1 MKPTEIDYP
10 AIAFKTG
17 LDNSHY
23 LHNESG
29 SAGYYYVEAKAR
41 EYRADGKV
49 RTPLNLSIVIDKSG
63 SMSGSKLDHA
73 KLAAKY
79 VVDQLTPEDYV
90 SIVEYDDR
98 ISVVSTSNRVSDK
111 ALLRRR
117 IDGIQAGNTTNLG
130 GGMLEGCAQ
139 VRSTF
144 QSGYVNRVLLL
155 SDGLANEG
163 ITSVDELQRLAKTQS
178 MEHGVS
184 ISTFGLGLDYNEDL
198 MTNLAEYGSGN
209 YYFIENPEQ
218 ISAIFQK
225 ELNGLLQVVAQNA
238 VLSVELPA
246 GLTLDKVFGYKYE
259 LSGNRVLISFRDVF
273 SQEIKA
279 VLLRFKVQSGAAEHV
294 FKAVLTFNDATRD
307 GKPGVTLEA
316 TDTLRR
322 AESPEQFGQTF
333 NAEVRAQSVLFE
345 SNERLEEAMKEAD
358 KGNYEDSRM
367 MVAANAAF
375 LASNQDLVA
384 ASPEL
389 QAQEAANASY
399 AGQIKDAESQSVEK
413 RRRSQKMSKAASYD
427 IRKKKPV

>member
-1 MKPTEIDYP
+1 MKPTEIDYQ

-23 LHNESG
+23 LYNESG
-29 SAGYYYVEAKAR
+29 STGYYYVEAKAR

-79 VVDQLTPEDYV
+79 VVDQLTPNDYV

-117 IDGIQAGNTTNLG
+117 IDGIEAGNTTNLG

-163 ITSVDELQRLAKTQS
+163 ITSVEELQRLAKAQS
-178 MEHGVS
+178 LEHGVS

-218 ISAIFQK
+218 ISTIFQK
-225 ELNGLLQVVAQNA
+225 ELNGLLHVVAQNA
-238 VLSVELPA
+238 VLSVDLPA
-246 GLTLDKVFGYKYE
+246 GVALDKVFGYKYE
-259 LSGNRVLISFRDVF
+259 QSGNRVLISFRDIF

-279 VLLRFKVQSGAAEHV
+279 VLLRFKVQSNATDYA
-294 FKAVLTFNDATRD
+294 FKATFSFNDATRE
-307 GKPGVTLEA
+307 GKPGVTLDA
-316 TDTLRR
+316 TDILRR
-322 AESPEQFGQTF
+322 ADTPEQFGQTF

-358 KGNYEDSRM
+358 KGNYAASRIM
-367 MVAANAAF
+367 ISDNAAYLAANK
-375 LASNQDLVA
+375 DLVA

-389 QAQEAANASY
+389 KAQAVANESY
-399 AGQIKDAESQSVEK
+399 AGQIQNAESQSREE
-413 RRRSQKMSKAASYD
+413 RARSQKMSKAASYD
-427 IRKKKPV
+427 IRKKKQV